1 MATSPS
7 VNKVGGARRRRAD
20 PTREGPEAEDCAG
33 AQAGEQG
40 ARCRGA
46 SKGVQTGEQGIDESM
61 AESRGAAQ
69 PVGLRL
75 GAPNSAAVLGV
86 PASTVRRLLRLHSL
100 SHTCGRRYVRLWRR
114 GVLHRD
120 LTRNSS

>member
-69 PVGLRL
+69 PVGLHL
-75 GAPNSAAVLGV
+75 GAPNSAAV
-86 PASTVRRLLRLHSL
+86 PRCAS
-100 SHTCGRRYVRLWRR
+100 
-114 GVLHRD
+114 LHRAPSTPST
-120 LTRNSS
+120 LSESYLRQTLRPVVASCIAISLKIAV